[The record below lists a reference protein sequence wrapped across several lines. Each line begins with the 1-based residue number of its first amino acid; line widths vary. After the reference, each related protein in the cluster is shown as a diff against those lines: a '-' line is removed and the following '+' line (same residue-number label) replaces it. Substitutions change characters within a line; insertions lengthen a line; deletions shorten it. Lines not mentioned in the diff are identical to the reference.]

1 MAGLNDL
8 ISDVKQESVSLPS
21 WYTAA
26 QQDVANMAKT
36 AAGNVPNLS
45 QTPVQGVV
53 NKLAG
58 ADNPFNA
65 GQDVLSSIATGA
77 ANPWMTDAAGNTV
90 GNTATPMG
98 GLFEAQRDYLN
109 QIMPDITAR
118 TDAAGIGSGQ
128 FGSLRNVT
136 ASQKARGD
144 ALTDLFQKQMTAG
157 LQSQQTGA
165 QAAGALGQAG
175 LQESQAAT
183 GLADVM
189 QKYPFTGA
197 LNYGNII
204 NQMQAP
210 QTKQTQVQYS
220 PLSQAS
226 GILGVLQGTG
236 GVGQNNSGAG
246 LVSGLGSLIGSIGNI
261 FSGSGTT
268 GNITYNPDGSYTT
281 SGGNTINP
289 GDYSNLF

>member
-8 ISDVKQESVSLPS
+8 ISDVKQEAVSLPA

-36 AAGNVPNLS
+36 AAGNVPQLS

-53 NKLAG
+53 NKMSG
-58 ADNPFNA
+58 AQNPFTA

-90 GNTATPMG
+90 GNPNTAMG

-109 QIMPDITAR
+109 QILPDIAAR

-220 PLSQAS
+220 PLSQATGLL
-226 GILGVLQGTG
+226 GIIQGTG
-236 GVGQNNSGAG
+236 GVGQNNTGAG
-246 LVSGLGSLIGSIGNI
+246 LVGGLGTLIKGVGDWWNNRDN
-261 FSGSGTT
+261 FQGFDL
-268 GNITYNPDGSYTT
+268 NDYNT
-281 SGGNTINP
+281 P
-289 GDYSNLF
+289 GLWENESFD